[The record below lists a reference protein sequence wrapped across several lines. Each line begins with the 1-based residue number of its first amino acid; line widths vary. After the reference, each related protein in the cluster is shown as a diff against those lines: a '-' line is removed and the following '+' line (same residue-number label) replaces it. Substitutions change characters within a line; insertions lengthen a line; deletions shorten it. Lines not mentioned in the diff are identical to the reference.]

1 MFEQQ
6 KLGYSYDALEP
17 FLDALTME
25 THYSKHHAAYT
36 KNLNAA
42 LENAGIRPDSIEKLL
57 SSLDEISDEAVRKAV
72 RNNGGGFYNHNIYF
86 QSLSPEKHR
95 EPVGK
100 LADAIRTQLGGT
112 DSVKEKLSA
121 LAVSLFG
128 SGWAWLSANPD
139 GKLQLSS
146 SPNQDNPLMEGKGF
160 VPILAI
166 DVWEH
171 AYYLKY
177 KNLRADYV
185 KAFWEVLDWEKV
197 SESYEKLLKE
207 KTPRISAALP
217 ARKRQSGPGGAATAY
232 TQP

>member
-100 LADAIRTQLGGT
+100 LADAIRTQLGGM

-146 SPNQDNPLMEGKGF
+146 SANQDNPLMEGEGF

-197 SESYEKLLKE
+197 SESYEKLLK
-207 KTPRISAALP
+207 
-217 ARKRQSGPGGAATAY
+217 
-232 TQP
+232 

>member
-100 LADAIRTQLGGT
+100 LADAIQAQLGGT

-139 GKLQLSS
+139 GKLQLSAS
-146 SPNQDNPLMEGKGF
+146 ANQDNPLMEGKGF

-197 SESYEKLLKE
+197 SESYEKLLK
-207 KTPRISAALP
+207 
-217 ARKRQSGPGGAATAY
+217 
-232 TQP
+232 